1 MSFGWSARDFYK
13 WLFRFESKIAN
24 RFCFRNR
31 ELSFGRWKCISFFIS
46 LSLFLLFSVL
56 SFFFC
61 FLVLFLFPFLW
72 CINGSPSARLHNIAL
87 VAMHGS
93 NYLLLMDIPQP
104 RGGGPQSFSCFCP
117 VKPFFFYYFFFC
129 LSKEHYVSHPSL
141 LLSLSVHLV
150 FYRWVASKSQRSGS
164 MDAMRW
170 ERQQLLNIS
179 DAGKTCRERSY
190 KTLPNNAF
198 NGGHQ

>member
-1 MSFGWSARDFYK
+1 MHLLFY
-13 WLFRFESKIAN
+13 
-24 RFCFRNR
+24 
-31 ELSFGRWKCISFFIS
+31 
-46 LSLFLLFSVL
+46 LSLFFFCFFSVL
-56 SFFFC
+56 SLFC
-61 FLVLFLFPFLW
+61 FMVLLFLFPFLW

-117 VKPFFFYYFFFC
+117 VKPFFFYYYFFFVYRKNTTF
-129 LSKEHYVSHPSL
+129 LIQVF
-141 LLSLSVHLV
+141 LSLSLQLV